1 MTDELKEFW
10 RRWGEGVDVA
20 VAAGG
25 GLPDKLL
32 GVRDGFL
39 RYLHDGLSKPVSVTV
54 TPKLED
60 DDAPLPFDDGE
71 ILDLARGRAAEL
83 AASLAESPGGP
94 ADEFSFVVGTESGL
108 SWAESRAHAGSG
120 SKKDAERRYFVRTW
134 TVIHAFGEEAWGSS
148 GALQLPQR
156 LIEGREPEELP
167 FAVPGTRRGGGM
179 TGSLTGGLE
188 TRRRATALATF
199 HALASLFYGVLESS
213 PGHRRRRI

>member
-1 MTDELKEFW
+1 MTEELKEFW
-10 RRWGEGVDVA
+10 RRWGEGIDVA

-25 GLPDKLL
+25 RLPDKLL

-39 RYLHDGLSKPVSVTV
+39 RYLHDGLSKPVSVSV

-60 DDAPLPFDDGE
+60 DAAPLPFDDGE
-71 ILDLARGRAAEL
+71 ILDLARGRAADL
-83 AASLAESPGGP
+83 AASLAAVG
-94 ADEFSFVVGTESGL
+94 DEFSFVVGTESGL
-108 SWAESRAHAGSG
+108 SHAESGG
-120 SKKDAERRYFVRTW
+120 EWRYFVRTW
-134 TVIHAFGEEAWGSS
+134 TVVRAFGEESWGSS

-156 LIEGREPEELP
+156 LIEGREPDDLP

-213 PGHRRRRI
+213 PGHRRRTP